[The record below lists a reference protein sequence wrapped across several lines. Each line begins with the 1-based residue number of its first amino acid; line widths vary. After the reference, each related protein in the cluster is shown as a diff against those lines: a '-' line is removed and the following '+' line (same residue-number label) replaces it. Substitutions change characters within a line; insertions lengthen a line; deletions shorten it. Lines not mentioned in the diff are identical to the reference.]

1 MLDIKDKILAV
12 FKGLLTRHHAAFNG
26 PVFCDLQSAVYTT
39 NKLPLEQLRLDDV
52 SPSCSIILAFLCFI
66 DRF

>member
-1 MLDIKDKILAV
+1 MLEQKNKARGV
-12 FKGLLTRHHAAFNG
+12 FQGLMTVYGACFSG